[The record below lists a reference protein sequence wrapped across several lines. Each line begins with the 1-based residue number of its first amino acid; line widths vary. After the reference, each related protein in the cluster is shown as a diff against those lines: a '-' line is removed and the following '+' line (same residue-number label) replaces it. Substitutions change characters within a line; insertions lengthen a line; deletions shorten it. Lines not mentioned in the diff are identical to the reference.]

1 MKFSRFKIEE
11 SMRQLTT
18 LLMLCLAG
26 FWHSLY
32 GQETILSDIRD
43 VSPEEIIVE
52 GFSLDR
58 DQEVKIEAVA
68 FRPGRRH
75 YFMFTQSWIL
85 NSQTREVVW
94 DMSEADSKK
103 RGRNLIEFNL
113 ALQLP
118 KGTYEVYYATF
129 PYYTYKHDRWGNYF
143 GRFFDEIFKDE
154 DAEDL
159 YAEFRDELKSFYIT
173 VRGSGKRYAEAEVQQ
188 LHDAYNQTAI
198 ISLTALRD
206 DVYERRG
213 LSLEK
218 PMELQVYA
226 IGEARNDG
234 TFDYGWIMNAQT
246 REIVWKMTYRDSEH
260 AGGAEKN
267 CMVNELISLPAGKYV
282 VFVVTDDSH
291 SYDKWNSA
299 PPYDPMFW
307 GLTIRVKDPAMK
319 QYVKVYDYED
329 LPEKNV
335 IVKLNRLRDSEFASK
350 GFSLKKPMS
359 LRIYALGEGRD
370 GDMFDY
376 GWIVDAQSHKKIWEM
391 DYHDTEHGG
400 GDQKNRLFDGVVKFE
415 RGDYIVYFVTDD
427 SHSYWDWNSSPPYD
441 QEGWGITILAA
452 DEQFDPNSVADY
464 EPQKDGTILA
474 QLVRIRDGEHERERF
489 TLERDRD
496 VRIYAIGEGK
506 DGNMYDYGWIEDA
519 NTRKVVWEMTYR
531 QTEHAGGAS
540 KNRLFDD
547 VIRLKKGEYFVYY
560 ETDDSHSFN
569 DWNDSPPYDPVNWG
583 ITIYLAEGE

>member
-1 MKFSRFKIEE
+1 
-11 SMRQLTT
+11 MRQLTS
-18 LLMLCLAG
+18 LLVLCLGG

-32 GQETILSDIRD
+32 AQETILSDIRD

-52 GFSLDR
+52 GFGLDR
-58 DQEVKIEAVA
+58 EQEVKIEAVA

-94 DMSEADSKK
+94 DMGEADEKK
-103 RGRNLIEFNL
+103 SGRNLLEFNESL
-113 ALQLP
+113 RLP
-118 KGTYEVYYATF
+118 KGDYEVYYATF
-129 PYYTYKHDRWGNYF
+129 PYYIYKHDRWGNYF
-143 GRFFDEIFKDE
+143 GRFFDEIFDGEK
-154 DAEDL
+154 AEDM
-159 YAEFRDELKSFYIT
+159 YDEFRNELKNFYIS
-173 VRGSGKRYAEAEVQQ
+173 VRGSGKRYTEDEVQQ

-198 ISLTALRD
+198 LSLTALRD
-206 DVYERRG
+206 DVYERKG
-213 LSLEK
+213 MTLEK

-226 IGEARNDG
+226 VGEAKDDG

-246 REIVWKMTYRDSEH
+246 REIVWKMNYRDSEH

-267 CMVNELISLPAGKYV
+267 RMVNEVVSLPAGKYV

-291 SYDKWNSA
+291 SYDNWNSA

-307 GLTIRVKDPAMK
+307 GLSIRVKDPAMK

-329 LPEKNV
+329 VPEKNV
-335 IVKLNRLRDSEFASK
+335 IVELNRLRDSEFASK
-350 GFSLKKPMS
+350 GFTLKRPMN

-391 DYHDTEHGG
+391 DYYDTQHGG
-400 GDQKNRLFDGVVKFE
+400 GDQKNRLFDGVVKFDK
-415 RGDYIVYFVTDD
+415 GDYIVYFVTDD

-441 QEGWGITILAA
+441 QESWGISILGA
-452 DEQFDPNSVADY
+452 DEQFDPNAVADY
-464 EPQKDGTILA
+464 EPQRDGTILA
-474 QLVRIRDGEHERERF
+474 QLVQIREGEHERERF
-489 TLERDRD
+489 TLEKDSD
-496 VRIYAIGEGK
+496 VRIYAIGEGR
-506 DGNMYDYGWIEDA
+506 DGEMFDYGWIEDA
-519 NTRKVVWEMTYR
+519 STRKVVWEMTYR

-569 DWNDSPPYDPVNWG
+569 DWNDSPPDDPVNWG
-583 ITIYLAEGE
+583 ITIYLVD